1 MTVRGSQRMNPEKP
15 MVHKTVEK
23 MENEIEDAIAD
34 VKHRM
39 K

>member
-1 MTVRGSQRMNPEKP
+1 MTVRGSQRMKSEKP
-15 MVHKTVEK
+15 MDNRTVEK

-34 VKHRM
+34 VKHPM

>member
-1 MTVRGSQRMNPEKP
+1 MKSEKP
-15 MVHKTVEK
+15 MDHNAVEK

-34 VKHRM
+34 VKRPM